1 MATIKDKQLNHTS
14 EKKSEMTLGKMLLK
28 AWQPFFLLI
37 ISQIILQFFTI
48 FMSLMIRDLFD
59 AAVAGDSALLVAKA
73 PLFITL
79 SIGLLPFNIWLSY
92 VRALFVR
99 KADAIT
105 KQRYLK
111 RVFAKNINEFQSS
124 GISRYINDIT
134 NNTNTLEERY
144 YRQITIVVM
153 SVTAFLG
160 SLIIII
166 SINWESLA
174 FILPIIALI
183 FFLMYKTGGFLKK
196 PEAEKAE
203 YLEEYTRYAKE
214 SLAAFRIVKSFQLEQ
229 RIINDFDQRS
239 KNVQDKSHEIERR
252 ATYLQAMNQLITSAI
267 ALFGMLIGIRAV
279 SKGYISIGVL
289 LITIVAISNMI
300 HPIFMLSEALPHI
313 RSVEPIF
320 KKMEEHLKNRHEQE
334 INQPYQGLKQ
344 KIELSEVSFDYPDIP
359 VLKNASA
366 LFKKGGKYLIVGPSG
381 SGKSTILRL
390 LRKYFNPDQGQI
402 LLDQTSL
409 AEIET
414 ESYYQ
419 KLANIEQNV
428 FIFDDTIRN
437 NITLY
442 HDISE
447 EKFNQAIQAAGLK
460 NLLSSRKNG
469 AEDILVNNGAELS
482 GGEKARIAIAR
493 GLLSEA
499 EIILLDE
506 PFASLD
512 DKTAQKI
519 EQSLFALPEV
529 TVINVSHIIF
539 DDTKHLY
546 DKIYLVKDGQ
556 IIVKHGKSN
565 V

>member
-1 MATIKDKQLNHTS
+1 MVTIKDKQLNYTS

-37 ISQIILQFFTI
+37 ISQIILQFFAI

-73 PLFITL
+73 PLFIAL

-92 VRALFVR
+92 VRALFIR

-153 SVTAFLG
+153 SVTNFLG

-229 RIINDFDQRS
+229 KIINDFDQRS

-252 ATYLQAMNQLITSAI
+252 ATYLQAMNQLFTSAI

-320 KKMEEHLKNRHEQE
+320 KKMEEHLKNRHEQK
-334 INQPYQGLKQ
+334 INQPYQGLAQ
-344 KIELSEVSFDYPDIP
+344 QIELSELSFDYPDIP

-409 AEIET
+409 SEIET
-414 ESYYQ
+414 ESYYH

-442 HDISE
+442 HEIPE
-447 EKFNQAIQAAGLK
+447 EEFNQAIQAAGLE
-460 NLLSSRKNG
+460 NLLASRKNG

-512 DKTAQKI
+512 DETAQKI

-539 DDTKHLY
+539 EDTKHLY

-556 IIVKHGKSN
+556 IIVKPDKTN

>member
-1 MATIKDKQLNHTS
+1 MATIKDKQLNHAS

-37 ISQIILQFFTI
+37 ISQIILQFFAI

-73 PLFITL
+73 PLFIAL

-92 VRALFVR
+92 VRALFIR

-153 SVTAFLG
+153 SVTNFLG

-252 ATYLQAMNQLITSAI
+252 ATYLQAVNQLFTSAI

-320 KKMEEHLKNRHEQE
+320 KKMEEHLKNRHEQK
-334 INQPYQGLKQ
+334 INQPYQGLAQ
-344 KIELSEVSFDYPDIP
+344 QIELSELSFDYPDIP

-409 AEIET
+409 SEIET

-442 HDISE
+442 HEIPE
-447 EKFNQAIQAAGLK
+447 EEFNQAIQAAGLE
-460 NLLSSRKNG
+460 NLLTSRKNG

-512 DKTAQKI
+512 DETAQKI
-519 EQSLFALPEV
+519 EHSLFALPEV

-539 DDTKHLY
+539 EDTKHLY

-556 IIVKHGKSN
+556 IIVKPDKTN

>member
-1 MATIKDKQLNHTS
+1 MVTIKDKQLNYTS

-37 ISQIILQFFTI
+37 ISQIILQFFAI

-73 PLFITL
+73 PLFIAL

-92 VRALFVR
+92 VRALFIR

-153 SVTAFLG
+153 SVTNFLG

-252 ATYLQAMNQLITSAI
+252 ATYLQAMNQLFTSAI

-320 KKMEEHLKNRHEQE
+320 KKMEEHLKNRHEQK
-334 INQPYQGLKQ
+334 INQPYQGLAQ
-344 KIELSEVSFDYPDIP
+344 QIELSELSFDYPDIP

-442 HDISE
+442 HEIPE
-447 EKFNQAIQAAGLK
+447 EEFNQAIQAAGLE
-460 NLLSSRKNG
+460 NLLVSRKNG

-512 DKTAQKI
+512 DETAQKI

-539 DDTKHLY
+539 EDTKHLY

-556 IIVKHGKSN
+556 IIVKPDKTN

>member
-1 MATIKDKQLNHTS
+1 MVTIKDKQLNYTS

-37 ISQIILQFFTI
+37 ISQIILQFFAI

-73 PLFITL
+73 PLFIAL

-92 VRALFVR
+92 VRALFIR

-153 SVTAFLG
+153 SVTNFLG

-252 ATYLQAMNQLITSAI
+252 ATYLQAMNQLFTSAI

-320 KKMEEHLKNRHEQE
+320 KKMEEHLKNRHEQK
-334 INQPYQGLKQ
+334 INQPYQGLAQ
-344 KIELSEVSFDYPDIP
+344 QIELSELSFDYPDIP

-366 LFKKGGKYLIVGPSG
+366 LFKKGGKYLIIGPSG

-409 AEIET
+409 SEIET

-442 HDISE
+442 HEIPE
-447 EKFNQAIQAAGLK
+447 EEFNQAIQAAGLE
-460 NLLSSRKNG
+460 NLLVSRKNG

-512 DKTAQKI
+512 DETAQKI

-539 DDTKHLY
+539 EDTKHLY

-556 IIVKHGKSN
+556 IIVKPDKTN

>member
-1 MATIKDKQLNHTS
+1 MVTIKDKQLNYTS

-37 ISQIILQFFTI
+37 ISQIILQFFAI

-59 AAVAGDSALLVAKA
+59 AAVAGDLALLVAKA
-73 PLFITL
+73 PLFIAL

-92 VRALFVR
+92 VRALFIR

-153 SVTAFLG
+153 SVTNFLG

-252 ATYLQAMNQLITSAI
+252 ATYLQAMNQLFTSAI

-320 KKMEEHLKNRHEQE
+320 KKMEEHLKNRHEQK
-334 INQPYQGLKQ
+334 INQPYQGLAQ
-344 KIELSEVSFDYPDIP
+344 QIELSELSFDYPDIP

-402 LLDQTSL
+402 LLDQTFL

-442 HDISE
+442 HEIPE
-447 EKFNQAIQAAGLK
+447 EEFNQAIQAAGLE
-460 NLLSSRKNG
+460 NLLASRKNG

-512 DKTAQKI
+512 DETAQKI

-539 DDTKHLY
+539 EDTKHLY

-556 IIVKHGKSN
+556 IIVKPDKTN

>member
-1 MATIKDKQLNHTS
+1 MATIKNKQLNHAS

-59 AAVAGDSALLVAKA
+59 GAVAGDSALLVAKA
-73 PLFITL
+73 PLFIAL

-174 FILPIIALI
+174 FILPIIVLI

-196 PEAEKAE
+196 PEAEKAK

-279 SKGYISIGVL
+279 SKGYITIGVL

-320 KKMEEHLKNRHEQE
+320 IKMEEHLKNRHEQE
-334 INQPYQGLKQ
+334 INQQYQGLKQ
-344 KIELSEVSFDYPDIP
+344 KIELSEVSFNYPDIP

-442 HDISE
+442 HDIPE
-447 EKFNQAIQAAGLK
+447 EKFNQAIQAAGLE
-460 NLLSSRKNG
+460 NLLASRKNG

-512 DKTAQKI
+512 DETAQKI

-529 TVINVSHIIF
+529 TIINVSHILF

-556 IIVKHGKSN
+556 IIVKHDKSN

>member
-1 MATIKDKQLNHTS
+1 MATIKDKQLNHAS

-37 ISQIILQFFTI
+37 ISQIILQFFAI

-59 AAVAGDSALLVAKA
+59 AAVAGDLALLVAKA
-73 PLFITL
+73 PLFIAL

-92 VRALFVR
+92 VRALFIR

-153 SVTAFLG
+153 SVTNFLG

-252 ATYLQAMNQLITSAI
+252 ATYLQAMNQLFTSAI

-320 KKMEEHLKNRHEQE
+320 KKMEEHLKNRHEQK
-334 INQPYQGLKQ
+334 INQPYQGLAQ
-344 KIELSEVSFDYPDIP
+344 QIELSELSFDYPDIP

-442 HDISE
+442 HEIPE
-447 EKFNQAIQAAGLK
+447 EEFNQAIQAAGLE
-460 NLLSSRKNG
+460 NLLVSRKNG

-482 GGEKARIAIAR
+482 GGEKARIAIVR

-512 DKTAQKI
+512 DETAQKI

-539 DDTKHLY
+539 EDTKHLY

-556 IIVKHGKSN
+556 IIVKPEWY
-565 V
+565 

>member
-1 MATIKDKQLNHTS
+1 MATIKDKQLNHAS

-37 ISQIILQFFTI
+37 ISQIILQFFAI

-59 AAVAGDSALLVAKA
+59 AAVAGDLALLVAKA
-73 PLFITL
+73 PLFIAL

-92 VRALFVR
+92 VRALFIR

-153 SVTAFLG
+153 SVTNFLG

-252 ATYLQAMNQLITSAI
+252 ATYLQAMNQLFTSAI

-320 KKMEEHLKNRHEQE
+320 KKMEEHLKNRHEQK
-334 INQPYQGLKQ
+334 INQPYQGLAQ
-344 KIELSEVSFDYPDIP
+344 QIELSELSFDYPDIP

-414 ESYYQ
+414 ESYYH

-442 HDISE
+442 HEIPE
-447 EKFNQAIQAAGLK
+447 EEFNQAIQAAGLE
-460 NLLSSRKNG
+460 NLLASRKNG

-512 DKTAQKI
+512 DETAQKI

-539 DDTKHLY
+539 EDTKHLY

-556 IIVKHGKSN
+556 IIVKPDKTN

>member
-1 MATIKDKQLNHTS
+1 MVTIKDKQLNYAS

-37 ISQIILQFFTI
+37 ISQIILQFFAI

-73 PLFITL
+73 PLFIAL

-92 VRALFVR
+92 VRALFIR

-153 SVTAFLG
+153 SVTNFLG

-252 ATYLQAMNQLITSAI
+252 ATYLQAMNQLFTSAI

-320 KKMEEHLKNRHEQE
+320 KKMEEHLKNRHEQK
-334 INQPYQGLKQ
+334 INQPYQGLAQ
-344 KIELSEVSFDYPDIP
+344 QIELSELSFDYPDIP

-409 AEIET
+409 SEIET

-442 HDISE
+442 HEIPE
-447 EKFNQAIQAAGLK
+447 EEFNQAIQAAGLE
-460 NLLSSRKNG
+460 NLLVSRKNG

-512 DKTAQKI
+512 DETAQKI

-539 DDTKHLY
+539 EDTKHLY

-556 IIVKHGKSN
+556 IIVKPDKTN

>member
-1 MATIKDKQLNHTS
+1 MVTIKDKQLNYTS

-37 ISQIILQFFTI
+37 ISQIILQFFAI

-73 PLFITL
+73 PLFIAL

-92 VRALFVR
+92 VRALFIR

-124 GISRYINDIT
+124 SISRYINDIT

-153 SVTAFLG
+153 SVTNFLG

-320 KKMEEHLKNRHEQE
+320 KKMEEHLKNRHEQK
-334 INQPYQGLKQ
+334 INQPYQGLAQ
-344 KIELSEVSFDYPDIP
+344 QIELSELSFDYPDIP

-442 HDISE
+442 HEIPE
-447 EKFNQAIQAAGLK
+447 EEFNQAIQAAGLE
-460 NLLSSRKNG
+460 NLLVSRKNG

-512 DKTAQKI
+512 DETAQKI

-539 DDTKHLY
+539 EDTKHLY

-556 IIVKHGKSN
+556 IIVKPDKTN

>member
-1 MATIKDKQLNHTS
+1 MVTIKDKQLNYTS

-37 ISQIILQFFTI
+37 ISQIILQFFAI

-73 PLFITL
+73 PLFIAL

-92 VRALFVR
+92 VRALFIR

-153 SVTAFLG
+153 SVTNFLG

-252 ATYLQAMNQLITSAI
+252 ATYLQAMNQLFTSAI

-320 KKMEEHLKNRHEQE
+320 KKMEEHLKNRHEQK
-334 INQPYQGLKQ
+334 INQPYQGLAQ
-344 KIELSEVSFDYPDIP
+344 QIELSELSFDYPDIP

-409 AEIET
+409 SEIET
-414 ESYYQ
+414 ESYYH

-442 HDISE
+442 HEIPE
-447 EKFNQAIQAAGLK
+447 EEFNQAIQAAGLE
-460 NLLSSRKNG
+460 NLLASRKNG

-512 DKTAQKI
+512 DETAQKI

-539 DDTKHLY
+539 EDTKHLY

-556 IIVKHGKSN
+556 IIVKPDKTN

>member
-1 MATIKDKQLNHTS
+1 MATIKDKQLNHAS

-37 ISQIILQFFTI
+37 ISQIILQFFAI

-59 AAVAGDSALLVAKA
+59 AAVAGDLALLVAKA
-73 PLFITL
+73 PLFIAL

-92 VRALFVR
+92 VRALFIR

-153 SVTAFLG
+153 SVTNFLG

-252 ATYLQAMNQLITSAI
+252 ATYLQAMNQLFTSAI

-320 KKMEEHLKNRHEQE
+320 KKMEEHLKNRHEQK
-334 INQPYQGLKQ
+334 INQPYQGLAQ
-344 KIELSEVSFDYPDIP
+344 QIELSELSFDYPDIP

-402 LLDQTSL
+402 LLDQTFL

-442 HDISE
+442 HEIPE
-447 EKFNQAIQAAGLK
+447 EEFNQAIQAAGLE
-460 NLLSSRKNG
+460 NLLASRKNG

-512 DKTAQKI
+512 DETAQKI

-539 DDTKHLY
+539 EDTKHLY

-556 IIVKHGKSN
+556 IIVKPDKTN

>member
-1 MATIKDKQLNHTS
+1 MATIKDKQLNHAS

-37 ISQIILQFFTI
+37 ISQIILQFFAI

-59 AAVAGDSALLVAKA
+59 AAVAGDLALLVAKA
-73 PLFITL
+73 PLFIAL

-92 VRALFVR
+92 VRALFIR

-153 SVTAFLG
+153 SVTNFLG

-252 ATYLQAMNQLITSAI
+252 ATYLQAMNQLFTSAI

-320 KKMEEHLKNRHEQE
+320 KKMEEHLKNRHEQK
-334 INQPYQGLKQ
+334 INQPYQGLAQ
-344 KIELSEVSFDYPDIP
+344 QIELSELSFDYPDIP

-442 HDISE
+442 HEIPE
-447 EKFNQAIQAAGLK
+447 EEFNQAIQAAGLE
-460 NLLSSRKNG
+460 NLLVSRKNG

-482 GGEKARIAIAR
+482 GGEKARIAIVR

-512 DKTAQKI
+512 DETAQKI

-539 DDTKHLY
+539 EDTKHLY

-556 IIVKHGKSN
+556 IIVKPDKTN

>member
-1 MATIKDKQLNHTS
+1 MATIKDKQLNHAS

-37 ISQIILQFFTI
+37 ISQIILQFFAI

-73 PLFITL
+73 PLFIAL

-92 VRALFVR
+92 VRALFIR

-153 SVTAFLG
+153 SVTNFLG

-252 ATYLQAMNQLITSAI
+252 ATYLQAMNQLFTSAI

-320 KKMEEHLKNRHEQE
+320 KKMEEHLKNRHEQK
-334 INQPYQGLKQ
+334 INQPYQGLAQ
-344 KIELSEVSFDYPDIP
+344 QIELSELSFDYPDIP

-442 HDISE
+442 HEIPE
-447 EKFNQAIQAAGLK
+447 EEFNQAIQAAGLE
-460 NLLSSRKNG
+460 NLLASRKNG

-512 DKTAQKI
+512 DETAQKI

-539 DDTKHLY
+539 EDTKHLY

-556 IIVKHGKSN
+556 IIVKPDKTN

>member
-1 MATIKDKQLNHTS
+1 MVTIKDKQLNYTS

-37 ISQIILQFFTI
+37 ISQIILQFFAI

-73 PLFITL
+73 PLFIAL

-92 VRALFVR
+92 VRALFIR

-153 SVTAFLG
+153 SVTNFLG

-252 ATYLQAMNQLITSAI
+252 ATYLQAVNQLFTSAI

-320 KKMEEHLKNRHEQE
+320 KKMEEHLKNRHEQK
-334 INQPYQGLKQ
+334 INQPYQGLAQ
-344 KIELSEVSFDYPDIP
+344 QIELSELSFDYPDIP

-409 AEIET
+409 SEIET

-442 HDISE
+442 HEIPE
-447 EKFNQAIQAAGLK
+447 EEFNQAIQAAGLE
-460 NLLSSRKNG
+460 NLLASRKNG

-512 DKTAQKI
+512 DETAQKI

-539 DDTKHLY
+539 EDTKHLY

-556 IIVKHGKSN
+556 IIVKPDKTN

>member
-1 MATIKDKQLNHTS
+1 S

-37 ISQIILQFFTI
+37 ISQIILQFFAI

-73 PLFITL
+73 PLFIAL

-92 VRALFVR
+92 VRALFIR

-153 SVTAFLG
+153 SVTNFLG

-252 ATYLQAMNQLITSAI
+252 ATYLQAMNQLFTSAI

-320 KKMEEHLKNRHEQE
+320 KKMEEHLKNRHEQK
-334 INQPYQGLKQ
+334 INQPYQGLAQ
-344 KIELSEVSFDYPDIP
+344 QIELSELSFDYPDIP

-409 AEIET
+409 SEIET
-414 ESYYQ
+414 ESYYH

-442 HDISE
+442 HEIPE
-447 EKFNQAIQAAGLK
+447 EEFNQAIQAAGLE
-460 NLLSSRKNG
+460 NLLASRENG

-512 DKTAQKI
+512 DETAQKI

-539 DDTKHLY
+539 EDTKHLY

-556 IIVKHGKSN
+556 IIVKPDKTN

>member
-1 MATIKDKQLNHTS
+1 MATIKDKQLNHAS

-37 ISQIILQFFTI
+37 ISQIILQFFAI

-73 PLFITL
+73 PLFIAL

-92 VRALFVR
+92 VRALFIR

-153 SVTAFLG
+153 SVTNFLG

-252 ATYLQAMNQLITSAI
+252 ATYLQAMNQLFTSAI

-320 KKMEEHLKNRHEQE
+320 KKMEEHLKNRHEQK
-334 INQPYQGLKQ
+334 INQPYQGLAQ
-344 KIELSEVSFDYPDIP
+344 QIELSELSFDYPDIP

-366 LFKKGGKYLIVGPSG
+366 LFKKGGKYLIIGPSG

-409 AEIET
+409 SEIET

-442 HDISE
+442 HEIPE
-447 EKFNQAIQAAGLK
+447 EEFNQAIQAAGLE
-460 NLLSSRKNG
+460 NLLASRKNG

-512 DKTAQKI
+512 DETAQKI

-539 DDTKHLY
+539 EDTKHLY

-556 IIVKHGKSN
+556 IIVKPDKTN

>member
-1 MATIKDKQLNHTS
+1 MVTIKDKQLNYTS

-37 ISQIILQFFTI
+37 ISQIILQFFAI

-73 PLFITL
+73 PLFIAL

-92 VRALFVR
+92 VRALFIR

-153 SVTAFLG
+153 SVTNFLG

-252 ATYLQAMNQLITSAI
+252 ATYLQAMNQLFTSAI

-320 KKMEEHLKNRHEQE
+320 KKMEEHLKNRHEQK
-334 INQPYQGLKQ
+334 INQPYQGLAQ
-344 KIELSEVSFDYPDIP
+344 QIELSELSFDYPDIP

-442 HDISE
+442 HDIPE
-447 EKFNQAIQAAGLK
+447 EKFNQAIQAAGLE
-460 NLLSSRKNG
+460 NLLVSRKNG

-512 DKTAQKI
+512 DETAQKI

-539 DDTKHLY
+539 EDTKHLY

-556 IIVKHGKSN
+556 IIVKPDKTN

>member
-1 MATIKDKQLNHTS
+1 MVTIKDKQLNYTS

-37 ISQIILQFFTI
+37 ISQIILQFFAI

-73 PLFITL
+73 PLFIAL

-92 VRALFVR
+92 VRALFIR

-153 SVTAFLG
+153 SVTNFLG

-252 ATYLQAMNQLITSAI
+252 ATYLQAMNQLFTSAI

-320 KKMEEHLKNRHEQE
+320 KKMEEHLKNRHEQK
-334 INQPYQGLKQ
+334 INQPYQGLAQ
-344 KIELSEVSFDYPDIP
+344 QIELSELSFDYPDIP

-409 AEIET
+409 SEIET

-442 HDISE
+442 HEIPE
-447 EKFNQAIQAAGLK
+447 EEFNQAIQAAGLE
-460 NLLSSRKNG
+460 NLLASRKNG

-512 DKTAQKI
+512 DETAQKI

-539 DDTKHLY
+539 EDTKHLY

-556 IIVKHGKSN
+556 IIVKPDKTN

>member
-1 MATIKDKQLNHTS
+1 MVTIKDKQLNHAS

-37 ISQIILQFFTI
+37 ISQIILQFFAI

-73 PLFITL
+73 PLFIAL

-92 VRALFVR
+92 VRALFIR

-153 SVTAFLG
+153 SVTNFLG

-252 ATYLQAMNQLITSAI
+252 ATYLQAMNQLFTSAI

-320 KKMEEHLKNRHEQE
+320 KKMEEHLKNRHEQK
-334 INQPYQGLKQ
+334 INQPYQGLAQ
-344 KIELSEVSFDYPDIP
+344 QIELSELSFDYPDIP

-366 LFKKGGKYLIVGPSG
+366 LFKKV
-381 SGKSTILRL
+381 
-390 LRKYFNPDQGQI
+390 
-402 LLDQTSL
+402 
-409 AEIET
+409 
-414 ESYYQ
+414 
-419 KLANIEQNV
+419 ANI
-428 FIFDDTIRN
+428 
-437 NITLY
+437 
-442 HDISE
+442 
-447 EKFNQAIQAAGLK
+447 
-460 NLLSSRKNG
+460 
-469 AEDILVNNGAELS
+469 
-482 GGEKARIAIAR
+482 
-493 GLLSEA
+493 
-499 EIILLDE
+499 
-506 PFASLD
+506 
-512 DKTAQKI
+512 
-519 EQSLFALPEV
+519 
-529 TVINVSHIIF
+529 
-539 DDTKHLY
+539 
-546 DKIYLVKDGQ
+546 
-556 IIVKHGKSN
+556 
-565 V
+565 

>member
-1 MATIKDKQLNHTS
+1 MVTIKDKQLNYTS

-37 ISQIILQFFTI
+37 ILQIILQFFAI

-73 PLFITL
+73 PLFIAL

-92 VRALFVR
+92 VRALFIR

-153 SVTAFLG
+153 SVTNFLG

-252 ATYLQAMNQLITSAI
+252 ATYLQAMNQLFTSAI

-320 KKMEEHLKNRHEQE
+320 KKMEEHLKNRHEQK
-334 INQPYQGLKQ
+334 INQPYQGLAQ
-344 KIELSEVSFDYPDIP
+344 QIELSELSFDYPDIP

-409 AEIET
+409 SEIET
-414 ESYYQ
+414 ESYYH

-442 HDISE
+442 HEIPE
-447 EKFNQAIQAAGLK
+447 EEFNQAIQAAGLE
-460 NLLSSRKNG
+460 NLLASRKNG

-512 DKTAQKI
+512 DETAQKI

-539 DDTKHLY
+539 EDTKHLY

-556 IIVKHGKSN
+556 IIVKPDKTN